1 MDAAKAVKMRATVLA
16 TKNGTIQIPE
26 PVRTTSTLASAC
38 IDFGIRPN
46 RGYRSMDTRIFLPI
60 LFAVL
65 VLFAIAALL
74 ILRKRKSDQLKQ
86 RFGPEYDRVVQQ
98 HGGTRPAEAVLAER
112 EKRVEKFSIH
122 ALPAGDRERYADEW
136 AGVQR
141 RFVDDP
147 SMAVT
152 EADKLVTKVMT
163 ARRLSHG

>member
-1 MDAAKAVKMRATVLA
+1 MVAQVV
-16 TKNGTIQIPE
+16 
-26 PVRTTSTLASAC
+26 TLASARL
-38 IDFGIRPN
+38 DFGIRPT

-112 EKRVEKFSIH
+112 ERSESRSSPFTLCPQAI
-122 ALPAGDRERYADEW
+122 ERDTRTSGPEYKDAS
-136 AGVQR
+136 
-141 RFVDDP
+141 
-147 SMAVT
+147 SMT
-152 EADKLVTKVMT
+152 HPWRSQKQT
-163 ARRLSHG
+163 S